1 MFRFSYI
8 IKKTIFLV
16 FCIFLLGLLYN
27 GIFVDAFEVPAFR
40 KEVLENTIYTSILMG
55 ILIAIYD
62 YWIFEK
68 KFSQLPFAVTLF
80 IRSFS
85 YLIIILLTT
94 IFTRLTYFSI
104 ISGSNLFSVLE
115 SEYFVRYSESF
126 EFLISFPFYFFSFL
140 FFNFIWQL
148 SEMIGQRLFI

>member
-1 MFRFSYI
+1 MKRLSYT

-27 GIFVDAFEVPAFR
+27 GLFVDAFEIPAFR

-55 ILIAIYD
+55 ILIAVYD

-68 KFSQLPFAVTLF
+68 QFLQLPFAVALF
-80 IRSFS
+80 IRTFS
-85 YLIIILLTT
+85 YLIIILITT

-104 ISGSNLFSVLE
+104 
-115 SEYFVRYSESF
+115 
-126 EFLISFPFYFFSFL
+126 
-140 FFNFIWQL
+140 
-148 SEMIGQRLFI
+148 